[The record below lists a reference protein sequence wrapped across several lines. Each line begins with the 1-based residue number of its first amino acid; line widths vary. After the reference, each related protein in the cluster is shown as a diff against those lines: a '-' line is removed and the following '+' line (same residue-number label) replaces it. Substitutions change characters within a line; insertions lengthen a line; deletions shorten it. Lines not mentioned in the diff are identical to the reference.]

1 MKTDYD
7 FSSLNDFF
15 NQTIRPDELVNE
27 LLRIVFSYAECFNED
42 DHKQINQDMFI
53 LHLIY
58 EQLTKIKPISER

>member
-1 MKTDYD
+1 MKTSYD

-15 NQTIRPDELVNE
+15 NLTMPPEQIAND
-27 LLRIVFSYAECFNED
+27 LLGIIFSYAECYNED
-42 DHKQINQDMFI
+42 DHRQINRDMFI